1 MKVALLPIYPSCEE
15 SDSFMKLDMVR
26 RVGKMH
32 PQGMLPNR
40 PASTKR
46 RNQRNR
52 DNKDSCIL
60 QTLTGAN
67 MGECLLSTVGNWTF
81 NIFNLDKLTNGRSLF
96 HISLHIFQ
104 EHNLIQTFNL
114 DIVKLMR
121 CVSLIEDSYHNSNP
135 YHNAVHAADVT
146 QAMHCFLKEN
156 KLAQHLTPLEKL
168 TAILSAILHDVD
180 HPGVNQ
186 AFLIA
191 TSNPLATLYAKTS
204 VLENHH
210 WRAAI
215 GLLLESGV
223 FDHFETT
230 TWNRIE
236 WQLKSLIL
244 ATDITRQQE
253 YLCKFKT
260 LNENDDLDMRKAEH
274 RHFMMQIALKCA
286 DICNPCRPW
295 EVSRRWSQ
303 HVCDEFFKQGD
314 CERQL
319 QLPVTPLCDRYGTS
333 IAKIQSGF
341 MQYVVRPLF
350 VEWYRFSPTRQS
362 RTLLDNI
369 DINKIKWDEII
380 AEETSE
386 DEEEEERL
394 EPLDEEE
401 QSSETTAA
409 DGLSEDSKSETDESK
424 ENENPEE
431 LLSDDDDQI
440 PLAPL
445 PEQCSSPVV
454 FPCRRRHSMPTQIAV
469 RHLMLPRRC
478 CNAQSRRH
486 SLPHANILE
495 SIKMTSSF
503 DRLCEKLSSVLEQL
517 PQNGSRLC
525 EYERLQP
532 KLTSLSMSTDESC
545 LECFQLE
552 ASKQT
557 NAHGLVPSGSQR
569 PYVSEPYIA
578 ADCDA
583 TPLLLKITSDRLSE
597 SWPLNGTATTQTFR
611 PSICVSLGTHSNGM
625 LKTGVSGN
633 VCDMSRMPTAN
644 AVSSQVLRPVNH
656 KCGALSNNV
665 QANCLDRTIVE
676 NTTDC
681 CCNTKLRNSVTDLDS
696 TVPGH
701 NKVIGPVL

>member
-1 MKVALLPIYPSCEE
+1 
-15 SDSFMKLDMVR
+15 
-26 RVGKMH
+26 
-32 PQGMLPNR
+32 MLTLI
-40 PASTKR
+40 SVFTK
-46 RNQRNR
+46 
-52 DNKDSCIL
+52 
-60 QTLTGAN
+60 
-67 MGECLLSTVGNWTF
+67 
-81 NIFNLDKLTNGRSLF
+81 
-96 HISLHIFQ
+96 
-104 EHNLIQTFNL
+104 
-114 DIVKLMR
+114 
-121 CVSLIEDSYHNSNP
+121 NS
-135 YHNAVHAADVT
+135 
-146 QAMHCFLKEN
+146 
-156 KLAQHLTPLEKL
+156 
-168 TAILSAILHDVD
+168 
-180 HPGVNQ
+180 
-186 AFLIA
+186 
-191 TSNPLATLYAKTS
+191 S
-204 VLENHH
+204 VL
-210 WRAAI
+210 A
-215 GLLLESGV
+215 
-223 FDHFETT
+223 
-230 TWNRIE
+230 
-236 WQLKSLIL
+236 
-244 ATDITRQQE
+244 
-253 YLCKFKT
+253 
-260 LNENDDLDMRKAEH
+260 
-274 RHFMMQIALKCA
+274 
-286 DICNPCRPW
+286 
-295 EVSRRWSQ
+295 
-303 HVCDEFFKQGD
+303 
-314 CERQL
+314 
-319 QLPVTPLCDRYGTS
+319 
-333 IAKIQSGF
+333 GF

-454 FPCRRRHSMPTQIAV
+454 FPYRRRHSMPTQIAV

-665 QANCLDRTIVE
+665 QANRLDRTIVE

-696 TVPGH
+696 TVPGGSLE
-701 NKVIGPVL
+701 VFPSVTVVPTLCSF